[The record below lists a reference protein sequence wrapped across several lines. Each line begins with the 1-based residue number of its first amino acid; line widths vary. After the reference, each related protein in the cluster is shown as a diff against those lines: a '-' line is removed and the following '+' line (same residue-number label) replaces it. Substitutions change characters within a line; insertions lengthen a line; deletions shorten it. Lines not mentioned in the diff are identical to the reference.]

1 MQLVINTYGSYLRKS
16 GNCFL
21 IKKDNKSFEVAVNK
35 VNSVLITT
43 AAYITTDA
51 IKLAVDNNIDIVF
64 LDAHGDPYGRVWH
77 PKLGSTTLIRRR
89 QLEIYDSSEGLNLAK
104 NWGLKKL
111 DNQIA
116 LLKRLKK
123 TRKEKRDELERYIG
137 EIEHSREQ
145 MKKLRGNIDAR
156 RQEMLGLE
164 GRASRAYFGAISSI
178 MPERYRFAGRSRNP
192 ARDEFNALLNY
203 GYGVLYSLVEKGCI
217 IAGLDP
223 YVGFLHTD
231 SYNKKSLVF
240 DIIEMF
246 RIYIDETIVYLFTRR
261 MVNDELFEPLKQGMG
276 LSKDGKAVLIEA
288 VNKTMEKPVVYRGR
302 NVKIRNTIQM
312 ECHRIANGLIRPGTE
327 LPEDFDLDVLE
338 SEDEEQRVSRG
349 C

>member
-1 MQLVINTYGSYLRKS
+1 MQLVINTYGAYLRKS

-21 IKKDNKSFEVAVNK
+21 VKREDKSFEVAVGK
-35 VNSVLITT
+35 VNSILITT

-64 LDAHGDPYGRVWH
+64 LDAHGEPYGRVWH

-89 QLEIYDSSEGLNLAK
+89 QLEIYDSPEGLNLAK
-104 NWGLKKL
+104 EWGLKKL
-111 DNQIA
+111 DNQIE
-116 LLKRLKK
+116 LLNRLKK
-123 TRKEKRDELERYIG
+123 TREEKRDELERHIE
-137 EIEHSREQ
+137 EISESREQ
-145 MKKLRGNIDAR
+145 MKRLRGTIDAR

-164 GRASRAYFGAISSI
+164 GKASRSYFEAISSV

-192 ARDEFNALLNY
+192 AKDEFNALLNY
-203 GYGVLYSLVEKGCI
+203 GYGMLYSLVEKACI

-246 RIYIDETIVYLFTRR
+246 RIYIDETVVYLFSRR
-261 MVNDELFEPLKQGMG
+261 MVKDEFFEPLEQGMG
-276 LSKDGKAVLIEA
+276 LAKDGKAALIEA
-288 VNKTMEKPVVYRGR
+288 VNKNLEETILYRGR
-302 NVKIRNTIQM
+302 NVKTRNTIQL
-312 ECHRIANGLIRPGTE
+312 ECHRIANGLIRPGEE
-327 LPEDFDLDVLE
+327 LPEDYDLDVLA
-338 SEDEEQRVSRG
+338 SEDADSEKRG